1 MISNKQIVCIEYMG
15 TMVTEDYQ
23 REIFQVRC
31 VLLTF
36 FHSLIPPNIASTPWH
51 GSQSCR
57 EDEPQPDNKPPSTCL
72 SESFPW
78 PFAPLGMAD
87 GSSLS
92 AGSPSYLRRSSARA
106 QSSNARLRR
115 RSSRLYGSSMV
126 QGHQSA
132 DPMWKTRIQV
142 APRYAFCYPECV
154 KVSLFFF
161 FFGSIYIPAY
171 SSMNKPGRS

>member
-161 FFGSIYIPAY
+161 FLDQFIFRHTVP
-171 SSMNKPGRS
+171 